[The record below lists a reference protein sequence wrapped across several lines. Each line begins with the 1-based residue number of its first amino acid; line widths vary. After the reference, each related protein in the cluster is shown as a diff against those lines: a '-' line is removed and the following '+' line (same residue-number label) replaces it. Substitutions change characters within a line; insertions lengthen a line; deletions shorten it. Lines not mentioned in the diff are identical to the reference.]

1 MANSD
6 RTHLAGYL
14 ETPQVH
20 FWPAPAQMA
29 FSAGT
34 TSSRNVR
41 FRQRAYVPPLPKHDI
56 NTHTH
61 IENRTLTCTDLH
73 HLATSPTTTTHPRG
87 SLDLGNRMEQLRNLS
102 ELYFLSLC
110 FKHTKNTHFPIHSPI
125 GPLLNSIFTL
135 SSNRHMKPLQG
146 VRAWSRTNLL
156 VGVGGVEEQCIALYQ
171 ASPCTSD
178 THFDIQSTCTFGTD
192 FRLFSC
198 SWSAISPNPEKAV
211 HVTSLSS
218 MQVDTAIF
226 TSPSHSLFCC
236 LDRLLQNGL

>member
-34 TSSRNVR
+34 ASSRNVR

-171 ASPCTSD
+171 ASPCNSD
-178 THFDIQSTCTFGTD
+178 THFDQLYRLIQPNSRPESIPPTTTSNSCHLHSYPEHLHIRHRFPVVLV
-192 FRLFSC
+192 FLVSNFSQ
-198 SWSAISPNPEKAV
+198 S
-211 HVTSLSS
+211 
-218 MQVDTAIF
+218 
-226 TSPSHSLFCC
+226 
-236 LDRLLQNGL
+236 